1 MWVVGV
7 QLVRSQGHNLTARM
21 SKSLSAHH
29 LDRSLAMLRY
39 APPPLDSLRTHIHR
53 DTQKQ
58 PPDCVLCV
66 LCGVGIRRVVA

>member
-39 APPPLDSLRTHIHR
+39 APPSIETCKPHLL
-53 DTQKQ
+53 
-58 PPDCVLCV
+58 PDWLLVSCVSCV
-66 LCGVGIRRVVA
+66 YVCGVGIRRVVA